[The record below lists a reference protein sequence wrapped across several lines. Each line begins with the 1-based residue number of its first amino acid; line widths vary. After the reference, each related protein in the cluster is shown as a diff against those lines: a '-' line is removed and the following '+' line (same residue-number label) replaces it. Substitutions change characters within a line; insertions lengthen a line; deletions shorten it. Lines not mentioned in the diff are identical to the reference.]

1 MKIIYSNYLPFN
13 RFKAINLF
21 GTVFARR
28 QYFPL
33 DKRAINH
40 EYIHTRQMFEL
51 FIVGFYI
58 WYILEWLYKLI
69 IYKDRL
75 MAYKKISFE
84 KEAYINDINLDYLR
98 ERKLFSFIKYL

>member
-21 GTVFARR
+21 GIVFARR

-75 MAYKKISFE
+75 MVYKKISFE